1 MYNWEL
7 STYLKQRSYKLT
19 PTEYLHICDTC
30 PQIRRVTYDAYT
42 DHFTITTDDN
52 QQYEITVCYMEGIK
66 ND

>member
-7 STYLKQRSYKLT
+7 EKYIQQRSYKLT
-19 PTEYLHICDTC
+19 STEYLHICDTC